1 MKSLVIAASIC
12 GFLLVAVGAIGAHMI
27 PVEAKDRWDGAL
39 LYGFVHTLA
48 VLGAALLPLGGR
60 LKLAAGWAFF
70 AGVVLFSGIQVAK
83 AMTAQ
88 DGVSPLDSL
97 TTLVPV
103 GGIAFMAG
111 WLLLAASGFAARPA
125 STPDDKP

>member
-1 MKSLVIAASIC
+1 MRALVVAASIC
-12 GFLLVAVGAIGAHMI
+12 GFVLVAVGAIGAHMI

-48 VLGAALLPLGGR
+48 VLGAALLPVGGQLR
-60 LKLAAGWAFF
+60 LISGWAFF
-70 AGVVLFSGIQVAK
+70 TGVVLFSGIQVAK

-88 DGVSPLDSL
+88 DGVSPLDGL
-97 TTLVPV
+97 TMLVPV

-111 WLLLAASGFAARPA
+111 WLLLGAAALLVRPA
-125 STPDDKP
+125 PRDRP

>member
-12 GFLLVAVGAIGAHMI
+12 GFLLVAAGAIGAHMI

-60 LKLAAGWAFF
+60 LKLVSGWAFF
-70 AGVVLFSGIQVAK
+70 AGVLLFSGIQIAK
-83 AMTAQ
+83 AMTSS
-88 DGVSPLDSL
+88 GGTSPLDGL
-97 TTLVPV
+97 TMLVPV

-111 WLLLAASGFAARPA
+111 WLLLGAAALVAKK
-125 STPDDKP
+125 T